1 MSDIILQ
8 SAWRQHQAGNLAE
21 AERLYRQVLLTNPRH
36 AGALQLLGF
45 LHFQRGEFGDAER
58 VMDKAIK
65 LNPQSVDALYNRG
78 CALQALDRHKDALT
92 CFDRALALKSDYA
105 PAMLNRGN
113 TLSQMGRFEDALTS
127 YDLAAAMMPASA
139 EVPLNRGNVLFELK
153 RYPEALASYEAALA
167 RDAKHPL
174 IWNNRGNVQGELGR
188 HQDALASYGRALQL
202 EPGYA
207 DALINRAQAFEKLE
221 RYDEALADY
230 DRVRTLEPDN
240 VEALYG
246 RGHLLSKRN
255 RNDEALA
262 CFDRVLALDET
273 HAEAAIE
280 RGVIL
285 IDRNEPTA
293 ALAAFDHALRHAPD
307 NTDAL
312 SNRASVLLR
321 LKRFD
326 EALACADRALA
337 VDPDY
342 SAAWHNRGSA
352 LAGLKQHNDA
362 IAAYDR
368 ALAIAPDN
376 PVTWNNRGG
385 AMLSL
390 KQDEAAL
397 PYFERALQ
405 LGPADPN
412 IWSNRAHAFSALK
425 RLPEAIADAEQALAL
440 DPNHASAQRMAF
452 HCRLHTCDW
461 SRRDDDKRRITAGLE
476 AGSRVVNTLDHRGL
490 GDSEREHLIAAALF
504 AAEEFPPASHPLWR
518 GERYRH
524 DKIRLAYLS
533 TDFRAHAVASLIV
546 GIFEH
551 HDKTR
556 FETTAISFSPD
567 DRSETRQ
574 RIETAFDRFI
584 DVQNMSDS
592 EAAAIMRESEID
604 IAIDLNG
611 YTGDSRAGILAFRP
625 APVQVNYL
633 GYPGTM
639 GAPYIDYLIADRMVI
654 PPEHR
659 MYQSEKVAYLPYAY
673 QANDRNRRIGDTPTR
688 SEASLPE
695 TGFVF
700 SCFNNTY
707 KIGPEIFDIW
717 MRLIRDVEGS
727 VLWLLEDNAIAATNL
742 RREAQ
747 ARGVDPER
755 LIFASRKLPHEHLAR
770 QRLADLFLDTQP
782 YNAHTTASDALWMGL
797 PLVTCPGNT
806 FPARVAASLLH
817 AIGMPEL
824 VTSSPIEYERLA
836 LKLARQPDT
845 LAAIRAKIIANR
857 DTQPMFDTASFAK
870 DLERIYATM
879 WERQQSGLP
888 PESFGVD
895 PATAGRGPD

>member
-1 MSDIILQ
+1 VAQ
-8 SAWRQHQAGNLAE
+8 SRQRAR
-21 AERLYRQVLLTNPRH
+21 RL
-36 AGALQLLGF
+36 
-45 LHFQRGEFGDAER
+45 
-58 VMDKAIK
+58 
-65 LNPQSVDALYNRG
+65 
-78 CALQALDRHKDALT
+78 
-92 CFDRALALKSDYA
+92 
-105 PAMLNRGN
+105 
-113 TLSQMGRFEDALTS
+113 
-127 YDLAAAMMPASA
+127 
-139 EVPLNRGNVLFELK
+139 
-153 RYPEALASYEAALA
+153 EAA
-167 RDAKHPL
+167 
-174 IWNNRGNVQGELGR
+174 Q
-188 HQDALASYGRALQL
+188 
-202 EPGYA
+202 
-207 DALINRAQAFEKLE
+207 
-221 RYDEALADY
+221 
-230 DRVRTLEPDN
+230 
-240 VEALYG
+240 
-246 RGHLLSKRN
+246 
-255 RNDEALA
+255 
-262 CFDRVLALDET
+262 
-273 HAEAAIE
+273 
-280 RGVIL
+280 
-285 IDRNEPTA
+285 
-293 ALAAFDHALRHAPD
+293 
-307 NTDAL
+307 
-312 SNRASVLLR
+312 
-321 LKRFD
+321 
-326 EALACADRALA
+326 
-337 VDPDY
+337 
-342 SAAWHNRGSA
+342 
-352 LAGLKQHNDA
+352 DA

-390 KQDEAAL
+390 KQDEAGPAL
-397 PYFERALQ
+397 FRKALQ

-461 SRRDDDKRRITAGLE
+461 SRRENDKRRITAGLE
-476 AGSRVVNTLDHRGL
+476 ADSRVVNALDHRGL
-490 GDSEREHLIAAALF
+490 CDSEREHLIAARLF
-504 AAEEFPPASHPLWR
+504 AAEEFPAAAQPLWR

-584 DVQNMSDS
+584 DVQTMSDS
-592 EAAAIMRESEID
+592 QAAAIMRELEID

-611 YTGDSRAGILAFRP
+611 YTGDSRTGILAFRP
-625 APVQVNYL
+625 APLAVNYL

-639 GAPYIDYLIADRMVI
+639 GAPFIDYIIADRTAI
-654 PPEHR
+654 PPEHQIF
-659 MYQSEKVAYLPYAY
+659 QSEKVAYLPYAY
-673 QANDRNRRIGDTPTR
+673 QANDRKRRVGDTPTR
-688 SEASLPE
+688 AEAGLPE

-717 MRLIRDVEGS
+717 TRLLRDVDGS

-747 ARGVDPER
+747 ARGIDPAR
-755 LIFASRKLPHEHLAR
+755 LIFAPRKLPHDHLAR
-770 QRLADLFLDTQP
+770 QALADLFLDTLP
-782 YNAHTTASDALWMGL
+782 YNAHTTASDALWLGL

-817 AIGMPEL
+817 AINMPEL
-824 VTSSPIEYERLA
+824 VTSSLNEYERLS
-836 LKLARQPDT
+836 LKLAREPEA
-845 LAAIRAKIIANR
+845 LAAVRAKLIANR

-879 WERQQSGLP
+879 WERHQGGLP
-888 PESFGVD
+888 PESFGID
-895 PATAGRGPD
+895 PAIAGRGPD